1 MIDGQKELGKIVSVD
16 VSHESDE
23 RPSVWVIVKFKGSG
37 QGFGGL
43 YLNTEKLLESF
54 VNSLMQPFNADY
66 VEDLVGKKCYA
77 LRCWGHH
84 NDSIV
89 GLESFDTGRRF
100 TIDGW
105 RKKMGFKFKNPLESR
120 RDSLNLDIDSAR
132 RRIKECEKTLKTL
145 EDNYIDW
152 DKG

>member
-77 LRCWGHH
+77 LRGQMYSH
-84 NDSIV
+84 S
-89 GLESFDTGRRF
+89 ST
-100 TIDGW
+100 
-105 RKKMGFKFKNPLESR
+105 P
-120 RDSLNLDIDSAR
+120 
-132 RRIKECEKTLKTL
+132 IKVLIHVLGKQ
-145 EDNYIDW
+145 
-152 DKG
+152 